1 MATMRSVSYVA
12 STRLDEKGRLT
23 VPKEYREEL
32 GLTAGAPVAV
42 LRLGSGLILLPEHK
56 RFEELCD
63 SIASALE
70 KTGVPPSEVVAG
82 LPAARLRVFR
92 RRYGREPARR
102 RARR

>member
-1 MATMRSVSYVA
+1 MGTVSYVA
-12 STRLDEKGRLT
+12 STRLGEKGQLT

-70 KTGVPPSEVVAG
+70 KAGVSPSEIISG

-92 RRYGREPARR
+92 RRYGRVPVGR